1 VQLLVHTYR
10 TYQSQLGDDHPRTRA
25 LAKLFGK
32 DR

>member
-25 LAKLFGK
+25 RAKLFGK